1 MESLADIAA
10 RYGATVAPGVTVQ
23 HLPIGA
29 SALPLPVW
37 DGKKLIVPDWQEQRK
52 ALQAS
57 GVRRARAKAKVAK
70 AEDDA
75 MLQRLLDLHSAGA
88 TNAAIAQ
95 ACGISESYCRAM
107 LSRNGRT
114 ANRDPSHQAAVVERR
129 RAAGQAAFK
138 AKTARRH
145 AQITQ
150 MARDGASLQAI
161 ADATGLTHG
170 QHLRRLVAKLAP
182 DQAARFRAPPA
193 PRAPR
198 RSQAEVKAERIRA
211 LVKDGAGI
219 ERIAAELGM
228 KPGRHLRRMINRA
241 VPDFTPGP
249 GYRTDLAERDRLVV
263 RLYPDM
269 CKAAIAE
276 KLGLTLGHITASV
289 KRARAAGLL
298 PQVSEA
304 PPPKRIKRRPKGL
317 VYHGHRND
325 QILDLH
331 RTGLTIEAIMAE
343 VGLGRNSV
351 ARVLWAAG
359 ESVRNERCSKMAAR
373 LAELP
378 DLIAQRMDGA
388 AIAARWG
395 VTLGTVYQIAHR
407 AKVALNGRKDPHN
420 RGAVSP
426 KVAARRELV
435 RGLFLKGM
443 LQVDM
448 LDLLKVSHATLSSDI
463 KALGLSGQSP
473 NSLQAKKAARDAKG
487 ERRAA

>member
-10 RYGATVAPGVTVQ
+10 RYGATVARGVTVQ
-23 HLPIGA
+23 RLPIGA
-29 SALPLPVW
+29 SARPLPVW

-75 MLQRLLDLHSAGA
+75 MLQRLLDLHAAGA
-88 TNAAIAQ
+88 TNAVIAQ

-114 ANRDPSHQAAVVERR
+114 ANRDPAHTLAAMERR

-145 AQITQ
+145 AQIAQ
-150 MARDGASLQAI
+150 LAAEGASLQAI

-193 PRAPR
+193 PCAPR

-269 CKAAIAE
+269 CKAAMAE
-276 KLGLTLGHITASV
+276 KLGLTEAQITAAI

-298 PQVSEA
+298 PKVADA
-304 PPPKRIKRRPKGL
+304 PPPKRVKRRPKGL
-317 VYHGHRND
+317 IYHGHRND

-331 RTGLTIEAIMAE
+331 RQGWLIEAIVAE
-343 VGLGRNSV
+343 VGLTRDRV
-351 ARVLWAAG
+351 ARTLWAAG
-359 ESVRNERCSKMAAR
+359 ERVRNERTSKMAGR

-378 DLIAQRMDGA
+378 DLIAQGLDGA

-407 AKVALNGRKDPHN
+407 AGVSLTGSTAPHN

-426 KVAARRELV
+426 RVAARRERV

-473 NSLQAKKAARDAKG
+473 NSLANRKAASAAST